1 MASLRGLPEG
11 LEHLRKRSTVLSLWR
26 NDLEVESKTVL
37 LRKEVLGKL
46 AIHLEMKGIYYSTL
60 NLTNTK
66 KLKKIFLK
74 KGLKEEGLFRIS
86 GSAKDTEALYQS
98 L

>member
-26 NDLEVESKTVL
+26 NDLEAESKSVL

-46 AIHLEMKGIYYSTL
+46 AIHLEMKGLLIIYSHKHKIL
-60 NLTNTK
+60 KK
-66 KLKKIFLK
+66 KLKK
-74 KGLKEEGLFRIS
+74 
-86 GSAKDTEALYQS
+86 KD
-98 L
+98 